1 MSHTCALYSFVGLLF
16 CFWVSIMLTAQPF
29 FINGIDD
36 YDVAKNNALGACGC
50 FAVTLI
56 YSMYKI
62 YNPSQKGD
70 EYEGQGMEGYQLNT
84 GMATYGSH

>member
-1 MSHTCALYSFVGLLF
+1 
-16 CFWVSIMLTAQPF
+16 VSILLTAQPF
-29 FINGIDD
+29 FVNGIED

-56 YSMYKI
+56 YSLYKI
-62 YNPSQKGD
+62 YNPSEKLE

-84 GMATYGSH
+84 GVSSYGSH